1 MEKEGKYIYG
11 VINSNTSF
19 RLFTPV
25 DSKHLTEFT
34 PECSEA
40 QTKTNGVY
48 PVRNSIENSK
58 DSKISNGVYTVP
70 CREFGAVVCDSVIV
84 DCRRL
89 PKETLAKQLLTH
101 QKVIEKIMGSGVTVI
116 PVKLGTYA
124 FDDEEVKLIL
134 DKGYNLIKEIADKIN
149 EKIEIDL
156 VASWADFKLVL
167 KQAGEDK
174 EIKEFKEKLLSSGR
188 KITADDQMKA
198 GYMLKKAMDRKNN
211 ECVDK
216 IQERL
221 EDISEGAKRHEV
233 MDDKMIANCAFL
245 MDKAKKDEF
254 YKRIECL
261 DGEFGGEINFKCVG
275 PLPAYSFYTLEIK
288 RMRFNDIDSARKKLG
303 ILNEQVSEDDIK
315 KAYQRQAIAFH
326 PDKNQGREEEA
337 NIEFGRIKDSYNVL
351 LEYASAC
358 RQASESRLAF
368 SEAEFKKNE
377 LLIKVKD
384 GKDW

>member
-1 MEKEGKYIYG
+1 MEKKGKYIYG

-19 RLFTPV
+19 RLFTPESS
-25 DSKHLTEFT
+25 DAEN
-34 PECSEA
+34 
-40 QTKTNGVY
+40 KTNGVY
-48 PVRNSIENSK
+48 T
-58 DSKISNGVYTVP
+58 ISW
-70 CREFGAVVCDSVIV
+70 REFGAVVCDSAIV
-84 DCRRL
+84 DYRRL
-89 PKETLAKQLLTH
+89 PKETMARQLLTH
-101 QKVIEKIMGSGVTVI
+101 QRVIEKIMGSGVTVI

-124 FDDEEVKLIL
+124 FDDDEVKLIL
-134 DKGYNLIKEIADKIN
+134 DKGYNLINEITHKIN

-156 VASWADFKLVL
+156 VASWADFALVL

-174 EIKEFKEKLLSSGR
+174 EIKEFKEELLSSGR

-216 IQERL
+216 IQKRL
-221 EDISEGAKRHEV
+221 EDISEGVKRHEV

-245 MDKAKKDEF
+245 MDGAKKDEF
-254 YKRIECL
+254 YKRIEGL
-261 DGEFGGEINFKCVG
+261 DGEFGGKINFKCVG

-358 RQASESRLAF
+358 RQACLPDRQASESRLGF
-368 SEAEFKKNE
+368 SESEFKKNE
-377 LLIKVKD
+377 ILVKVKD